1 MEFIVYKNGV
11 ELCFKAE
18 GKIIPVETYEKGKYI
33 KGSFVIEAHGL
44 VYKFQSIIKEGD
56 ECVLKSDEKE
66 VHGTYFSS
74 SAIDRCP
81 IIKETE

>member
-18 GKIIPVETYEKGKYI
+18 GKIIPVETYKNGEYI
-33 KGSFVIEAHGL
+33 KGSFVFEARGL
-44 VYKFQSIIKEGD
+44 VYKFQNIIKEGD
-56 ECVLKSDEKE
+56 ACVLKSDEKE

-81 IIKETE
+81 IIKETK